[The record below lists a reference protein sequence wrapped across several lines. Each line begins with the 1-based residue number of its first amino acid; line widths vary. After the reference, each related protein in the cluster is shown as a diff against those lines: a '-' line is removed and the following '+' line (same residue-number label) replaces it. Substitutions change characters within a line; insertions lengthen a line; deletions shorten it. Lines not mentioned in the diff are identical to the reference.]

1 MVRDH
6 VMVVMGRF
14 RGYGV
19 IWLGPWGRGH
29 DSRGRGHGFWGHGI
43 EGHYIVGGYRVWV
56 LGRG

>member
-1 MVRDH
+1 
-6 VMVVMGRF
+6 MVVMGRF

-43 EGHYIVGGYRVWV
+43 EGHYIVRGYRVWV